1 MVLTVTFKQSH
12 GFNYS
17 FDNTQL
23 CEHLFKGL
31 NSVPTMEFAVELE
44 LCFLPLVL
52 LSKQMEMVLR
62 IYKKSTTYQ
71 KHLKGKVISA
81 RKREK

>member
-1 MVLTVTFKQSH
+1 M
-12 GFNYS
+12 
-17 FDNTQL
+17 QL

-44 LCFLPLVL
+44 LCFLSLAF

-62 IYKKSTTYQ
+62 IYKNLPPTKS
-71 KHLKGKVISA
+71 I
-81 RKREK
+81 